1 MMGNLKKEKEQFVS
15 NLSGSSIE
23 EIYSVT
29 FITLAAYLL
38 YRLVTKKLG
47 RKVSLPLDYLIN
59 CFPCLLGITLYS
71 GNIKV
76 LYFIILAPSILLFFS
91 LKHSKNGVNSKEHH
105 DGFLVKRPFLT
116 AYRSHML
123 IITNLAIFAVDFHIF
138 PRRFAKVET
147 WGTSMMDLGVGSFVF
162 SMGLANSRSLLKKQ
176 KENTESTDS
185 STFFK
190 IRQYLLLLKRST
202 IKSLPV
208 LLLGVIRLVSVKSL
222 EYQEHITEYG
232 IHWNFFI
239 TLGSLPIIL
248 AILDPLITVIPR
260 AILALFV
267 GLVYELILVK
277 WGALQ
282 FILRNDN
289 RTSSLIAMNKE
300 GIFSLV
306 GYLSIFLLGQSCG
319 PFVLNNNVNLVDALY
334 ISRVSSRRVQ
344 KKTTN
349 KKQRSISTTTSLIV
363 GTILTQTI
371 FVYANE
377 LPFFTGV
384 SRRLANLTYVLWV
397 ASYNV
402 TALLVYHLAEKI
414 ISFPQ
419 RFESELLNAINRNG
433 LATFLL
439 ANLLTG
445 LINMTINTLQ
455 CNEVESFVILLL
467 YSIIL
472 CVVPV
477 VLNRYGIYIK
487 L

>member
-1 MMGNLKKEKEQFVS
+1 MMGDLKKEKEQFVS

-23 EIYSVT
+23 EIYYVT

-47 RKVSLPLDYLIN
+47 TKVSLPLDYIIN

-71 GNIKV
+71 GNVKV
-76 LYFIILAPSILLFFS
+76 LYFIILGPSILLFFL
-91 LKHSKNGVNSKEHH
+91 LKGSKNGVSGKENQ
-105 DGFLVKRPFLT
+105 DGFLVKRPFIT

-185 STFFK
+185 SKSFK
-190 IRQYLLLLKRST
+190 ISQYLLLLRRST

-222 EYQEHITEYG
+222 EYQEHVTEYG

-239 TLGSLPIIL
+239 TLGSLPILL
-248 AILDPLITVIPR
+248 AILDPLITIIPR
-260 AILALFV
+260 AVLALIV
-267 GLVYELILVK
+267 GLIYEYILVK
-277 WGALQ
+277 GGILQ

-289 RTSSLIAMNKE
+289 RTSNLIAMNKE
-300 GIFSLV
+300 GIFSLI
-306 GYLSIFLLGQSCG
+306 GYLSIFLLGQACG

-334 ISRVSSRRVQ
+334 ISRVSSKRAT
-344 KKTTN
+344 KKIP
-349 KKQRSISTTTSLIV
+349 KKKPRTISTTTSLIV
-363 GTILTQTI
+363 GTILTQAI
-371 FVYANE
+371 FIYANE
-377 LPFFTGV
+377 LPFFTGI

-402 TALLVYHLAEKI
+402 TALLVYHLAEKLI
-414 ISFPQ
+414 PFPQ
-419 RFESELLNAINRNG
+419 KFESRLLNAINRNG
-433 LATFLL
+433 LVTFLL

-467 YSIIL
+467 YSIVL
-472 CVVPV
+472 CAVPV
-477 VLNRYGIYIK
+477 VLDRYGIYIK